1 MLPKRFNEA
10 PSEHGH
16 MAMAAFSVPPSNP
29 PPVHASRER
38 QLERL
43 RKMEEKISAMR
54 REQREQQEHAAAVAA
69 AIAAAAVAAR
79 HALEAPP
86 VTPKRIKRNGLAIY
100 VCDISQ
106 LLTNE
111 EPSIEWQET
120 KNSGLI
126 AGAPDHF
133 TFSTMVSGNG
143 ELIVFGGLNKN
154 PKSESSSV
162 TNAIHFLTVP
172 TTVV

>member
-54 REQREQQEHAAAVAA
+54 REQRVQQEQAAA
-69 AIAAAAVAAR
+69 AIVR
-79 HALEAPP
+79 NDVSPALEVAPI
-86 VTPKRIKRNGLAIY
+86 TPKRIKRNGLAIY

-106 LLTNE
+106 LLAKD
-111 EPSIEWQET
+111 PSIEWQET

-143 ELIVFGGLNKN
+143 ELIVFGGINKN

-162 TNAIHFLTVP
+162 TNSIHFLTVP

>member
-1 MLPKRFNEA
+1 
-10 PSEHGH
+10 
-16 MAMAAFSVPPSNP
+16 MAMAAFSVPPTNP
-29 PPVHASRER
+29 PPIHASRER

-54 REQREQQEHAAAVAA
+54 RLKEQEQRDLEAQAQAAAANKAAVAA
-69 AIAAAAVAAR
+69 AAAAAQEVA
-79 HALEAPP
+79 LP

-106 LLTNE
+106 LLTNAN
-111 EPSIEWQET
+111 EPVIEWQET

-133 TFSTMVSGNG
+133 TFSTMVAGNG

-162 TNAIHFLTVP
+162 TNAVHFLTVP
-172 TTVV
+172 TEVV

>member
-1 MLPKRFNEA
+1 
-10 PSEHGH
+10 
-16 MAMAAFSVPPSNP
+16 MAMAAFSVPPTNP
-29 PPVHASRER
+29 PPLHATRER

-54 REQREQQEHAAAVAA
+54 RIKEQEQRDLEQAQAAANNLPAA
-69 AIAAAAVAAR
+69 TS
-79 HALEAPP
+79 HHEAQLP

-106 LLTNE
+106 LLTNAN
-111 EPSIEWQET
+111 EPVIEWQET

-133 TFSTMVSGNG
+133 TFSTMVAGNG

-162 TNAIHFLTVP
+162 TNAVHFLTVP
-172 TTVV
+172 TEVV